1 MPRGFPDSFALTA
14 ALRASRRIGSRGR
27 GVGRRPGKAGMQY
40 TLTKLVLY
48 KPVVQLELRSN
59 YGMVGRYMHKVGNR
73 VAQRARRQV
82 GVQTG
87 RLRASIRVSHIKLAG
102 EAAVKIG
109 AYTSYARMHHDGT
122 RPHIITPNK
131 PGGSLV
137 FMKGSRIIR
146 TPMVRHPGTKP
157 NRYLTDQLRRP
168 IVRRILR

>member
-14 ALRASRRIGSRGR
+14 ALRASRRIRNAGNR
-27 GVGRRPGKAGMQY
+27 VGRRPGKAGLHF

-48 KPVVQLELRSN
+48 KPVLQFELRSN
-59 YGMVGRYMHKVGNR
+59 YGMVGKYMHKVGNR

-87 RLRASIRVSHIKLAG
+87 RLRASIRFSHIKIAG
-102 EAAVKIG
+102 EAAVKVG
-109 AYTSYARMHHDGT
+109 AYTPYARMHHDGT

-137 FMKGSRIIR
+137 FMKGSRIVR
-146 TPMVRHPGTKP
+146 TPIVRHPGTRP

-168 IVRRILR
+168 IARRILR